1 MGFVMNN
8 KLTSSGLKER
18 TLADFCDV
26 PGKPPCPEELKRM
39 ARNMGVNPSY
49 INSISIKDIKNFK
62 PFTQGRNIGGYYIG
76 PGRVGEAV
84 QAETMRRIK
93 NLKSDPGYQVFVNNP
108 NAGPVIQGVNTFINN
123 ANRAR
128 SRYSLDYQV
137 PTVQE
142 AQGLI
147 NIGRKY
153 AGSSDIKDISLFDK
167 GKALALGYNLLR
179 KYPNIKKIAD
189 RYSNRYSR

>member
-1 MGFVMNN
+1 MNN

-39 ARNMGVNPSY
+39 AVDMGVNPSY

-62 PFTQGRNIGGYYIG
+62 PFTQGRNKGGYFIG
-76 PGRVGEAV
+76 AGRVGEAV
-84 QAETMRRIK
+84 QAETIRRIK
-93 NLKSDPGYQVFVNNP
+93 NLKSQPGYQVFVNNP
-108 NAGPVIQGVNTFINN
+108 NAGPVIQRVNRFINN
-123 ANRAR
+123 ADKATGRH
-128 SRYSLDYQV
+128 SLNYQV
-137 PTVQE
+137 PTLQE
-142 AQGLI
+142 SQGLI
-147 NIGRKY
+147 NIGQKY
-153 AGSSDIKDISLFDK
+153 AGSSDLKNDISLFDT

-189 RYSNRYSR
+189 RYR